1 MMPVRKINN
10 ICLPTGLKAQE
21 GPTLNDIPT
30 PGKFLELSL
39 ILVAIQADTFD
50 MGYNAHVA

>member
-39 ILVAIQADTFD
+39 ILIAIQADTFD